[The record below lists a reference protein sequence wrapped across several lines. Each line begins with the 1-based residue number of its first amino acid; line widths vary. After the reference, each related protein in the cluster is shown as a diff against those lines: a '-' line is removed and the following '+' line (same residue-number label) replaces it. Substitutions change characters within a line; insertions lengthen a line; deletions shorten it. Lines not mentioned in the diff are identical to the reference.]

1 MRFPNYYQI
10 LTNFFECFDPH
21 ARGGYF
27 RCVLESMKMELV
39 LSAPQ
44 DCVVQQWLVTAGDSV
59 TEGQV
64 VTCRARDLCMHH

>member
-1 MRFPNYYQI
+1 
-10 LTNFFECFDPH
+10 
-21 ARGGYF
+21 
-27 RCVLESMKMELV
+27 MKMELV

-64 VTCRARDLCMHH
+64 VTCRACLRLSAASLYVSSH